1 MKKILCLIIKKK
13 RASPSSG
20 PALYAKGKVKDYS
33 STLITSMPC
42 QQIRSQPSWFKITLQ
57 DLGMF
62 Q

>member
-1 MKKILCLIIKKK
+1 MIKIIKK
-13 RASPSSG
+13 RASPSFG
-20 PALYAKGKVKDYS
+20 LALFAPSRVEYQS